1 METKRVQ
8 YYNEVLKEKVWAK
21 GKKVRGKNPNLY
33 RKDKFN
39 SVIFKTSYGK
49 RTSMGW
55 EIDHSVPLK
64 KGGTNTLRNLQP
76 LHWLNN
82 RLKGTK
88 YPYKPSRKNRG

>member
-1 METKRVQ
+1 
-8 YYNEVLKEKVWAK
+8 
-21 GKKVRGKNPNLY
+21 
-33 RKDKFN
+33 
-39 SVIFKTSYGK
+39 
-49 RTSMGW
+49 MGW

-88 YPYKPSRKNRG
+88 YPYKQKRKDRG